1 MGPPMEAALEAL
13 QQTPAKLKH
22 VIMLTDGIS
31 EPADFEG
38 IAQTM
43 AQSKITCSTVAVGD
57 DCDFKTLQEIARIGN
72 GRYYHSE
79 DPTNRFSIKSGW
91 SAELTGVK
99 VGSFWSGNPAIG
111 LPRHNST
118 IVLLDQRTGRLRAVI
133 EAGKVN
139 AYRTAAAD
147 AVAADLLA
155 RKDARTLAVFGSGN
169 QAGYEIAALARIRPI
184 EEVLVVSRPSERLD
198 AFVEQVAQTG
208 LNARAV
214 SAEEAVQAA
223 DIVVT
228 ATPSR
233 EPLFDARWVR
243 PGTHVVSMGSDGPG
257 KHELPTELYSR
268 ASLFCDLLPQSVEI
282 GDFQHAR
289 RAIEAGTLMVTQI
302 GDVIEGRAPGRRS
315 DEPPHRWRGHRRR
328 AGRGHDDA
336 RPGAGLRHRRVLP
349 DPQHDHEYGRAR
361 RLAVPAPP

>member
-1 MGPPMEAALEAL
+1 MIYISEEESAALVTHELAFEAVRQAL
-13 QQTPAKLKH
+13 VAAASDQSGVFPAVLGH
-22 VIMLTDGIS
+22 
-31 EPADFEG
+31 
-38 IAQTM
+38 
-43 AQSKITCSTVAVGD
+43 SK
-57 DCDFKTLQEIARIGN
+57 
-72 GRYYHSE
+72 

-155 RKDARTLAVFGSGN
+155 RKNAKTLAVFGAGN
-169 QAGYEIAALARIRPI
+169 QASYEIAALARIRPI
-184 EEVLVVSRPSERLD
+184 AEVLVVSRPSERLD

-208 LNARAV
+208 LNARAT

-223 DIVVT
+223 DVVVT

-233 EPLFDARWVR
+233 EPLFEASWVR

-257 KHELPTELYSR
+257 KHELPTDLYPR
-268 ASLFCDLLPQSVEI
+268 ASLFCDLVSQSIQI

-289 RAIEAGTLMVTQI
+289 EAIEAGTLAVTQI

-315 DEPPHRWRGHRRR
+315 EEEITVFDSSGISLQDLFMADALIR
-328 AGRGHDDA
+328 AKAKQG
-336 RPGAGLRHRRVLP
+336 
-349 DPQHDHEYGRAR
+349 
-361 RLAVPAPP
+361 

>member
-1 MGPPMEAALEAL
+1 MIYVSEEESAAMVTHELAFEAARRAL
-13 QQTPAKLKH
+13 VAAASDQSGVFPAVLGH
-22 VIMLTDGIS
+22 
-31 EPADFEG
+31 
-38 IAQTM
+38 
-43 AQSKITCSTVAVGD
+43 SKDS
-57 DCDFKTLQEIARIGN
+57 
-72 GRYYHSE
+72 
-79 DPTNRFSIKSGW
+79 TNRFSIKSGW

-155 RKDARTLAVFGSGN
+155 RKDARTLAVFGAGN

-184 EEVLVVSRPSERLD
+184 EEVLVVSRPSARLE
-198 AFVEQVAQTG
+198 AFVEQVSQSG
-208 LNARAV
+208 LNARAA
-214 SAEEAVQAA
+214 SAEAAVRAA

-233 EPLFDARWVR
+233 EPLFEASWVR

-257 KHELPTELYSR
+257 KHELPTELYPR
-268 ASLFCDLLPQSVEI
+268 ASLFCDLRSQSVEI

-289 RAIEAGTLMVTQI
+289 RAIEAGTLKLTQI

-315 DEPPHRWRGHRRR
+315 EEEITVFDSSGISLQDLFMADALIR
-328 AGRGHDDA
+328 AKT
-336 RPGAGLRHRRVLP
+336 
-349 DPQHDHEYGRAR
+349 
-361 RLAVPAPP
+361 

>member
-1 MGPPMEAALEAL
+1 MIYISEEESAAMVTHELAFEAARQAL
-13 QQTPAKLKH
+13 VAAA
-22 VIMLTDGIS
+22 S
-31 EPADFEG
+31 E
-38 IAQTM
+38 
-43 AQSKITCSTVAVGD
+43 QSGVFPTVLG
-57 DCDFKTLQEIARIGN
+57 
-72 GRYYHSE
+72 HSK

-155 RKDARTLAVFGSGN
+155 RKTARTLAVFGSGN
-169 QAGYEIAALARIRPI
+169 QAGFEIAALARIRPI
-184 EEVLVVSRPSERLD
+184 AEVLVVSRPSERLD
-198 AFVEQVAQTG
+198 AFVEQATQTG
-208 LNARAV
+208 AKARAV

-257 KHELPTELYSR
+257 KHELPTELYPR
-268 ASLFCDLLPQSVEI
+268 ASLFCDLLSQSVQI

-289 RAIEAGTLMVTQI
+289 PAIEAGTLKVTQI
-302 GDVIEGRAPGRRS
+302 GDVIEARAPGRRS
-315 DEPPHRWRGHRRR
+315 EEETTVFDSSGISLQDLFMADALIR
-328 AGRGHDDA
+328 AKT
-336 RPGAGLRHRRVLP
+336 
-349 DPQHDHEYGRAR
+349 QQN
-361 RLAVPAPP
+361 

>member
-1 MGPPMEAALEAL
+1 MIYVSEEESAALVTHELAFEAARQAL
-13 QQTPAKLKH
+13 SAAASGQSGVFPAVLGH
-22 VIMLTDGIS
+22 
-31 EPADFEG
+31 
-38 IAQTM
+38 
-43 AQSKITCSTVAVGD
+43 SK
-57 DCDFKTLQEIARIGN
+57 
-72 GRYYHSE
+72 

-257 KHELPTELYSR
+257 KHELPTELYPR

-315 DEPPHRWRGHRRR
+315 EEEVTVFDSSGISLQDLFMADALIR
-328 AGRGHDDA
+328 AKTQQG
-336 RPGAGLRHRRVLP
+336 
-349 DPQHDHEYGRAR
+349 
-361 RLAVPAPP
+361 

>member
-1 MGPPMEAALEAL
+1 MIYVSEDESAAMVTHDLAFEAVRRALVAAASG
-13 QQTPAKLKH
+13 QSGVFPAVL
-22 VIMLTDGIS
+22 G
-31 EPADFEG
+31 
-38 IAQTM
+38 
-43 AQSKITCSTVAVGD
+43 
-57 DCDFKTLQEIARIGN
+57 
-72 GRYYHSE
+72 HSE

-99 VGSFWSGNPAIG
+99 VGSFWSGNPAMG

-155 RKDARTLAVFGSGN
+155 RKSASTLAVFGSGN

-184 EEVLVVSRPSERLD
+184 KEVLVVSRPSERLD

-208 LNARAV
+208 LQARAA

-233 EPLFDARWVR
+233 EPLFHARWVR
-243 PGTHVVSMGSDGPG
+243 PGTHVVSMGSDAPG

-268 ASLFCDLLPQSVEI
+268 ASLFCDLLPQSIQI

-289 RAIEAGTLMVTQI
+289 QAIEAGTLKVTQI

-315 DEPPHRWRGHRRR
+315 EEEITIFDSSGISLQDLFIADALIR
-328 AGRGHDDA
+328 AKTQQA
-336 RPGAGLRHRRVLP
+336 
-349 DPQHDHEYGRAR
+349 
-361 RLAVPAPP
+361 